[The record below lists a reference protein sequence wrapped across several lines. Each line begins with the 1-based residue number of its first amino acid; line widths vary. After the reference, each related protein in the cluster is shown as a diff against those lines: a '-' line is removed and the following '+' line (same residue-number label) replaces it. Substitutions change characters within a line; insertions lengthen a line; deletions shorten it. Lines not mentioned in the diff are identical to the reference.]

1 MQVFLTNTW
10 NHAEGRTW
18 CKMKWG
24 DILLWGSGVMSCRA
38 AWVVF
43 GLAIL
48 PYAIVKLRNAAGT
61 KIDVPSL
68 FRMISIASLA
78 RIGNHSLCPLLWR
91 CLHPLIQGFS
101 HRCSSTRICL
111 HMVFTYNFFFVA
123 YAQRL
128 LHRNMWHKH
137 TYKHS
142 NIFFPVNVWF
152 LRHRVFHTH
161 AHKHTRACSFRQIL
175 LLTRRCFYTDA
186 FTHKK
191 VCTHKCL

>member
-1 MQVFLTNTW
+1 MGGFWLGHLAICDREIKKRCGYKNWRPKPLPHDFNSFVGSDRKSLSVPPSLTMFTPFDTGFFTQVFF
-10 NHAEGRTW
+10 HAN
-18 CKMKWG
+18 MF
-24 DILLWGSGVMSCRA
+24 A
-38 AWVVF
+38 
-43 GLAIL
+43 
-48 PYAIVKLRNAAGT
+48 
-61 KIDVPSL
+61 
-68 FRMISIASLA
+68 
-78 RIGNHSLCPLLWR
+78 H
-91 CLHPLIQGFS
+91 GFY
-101 HRCSSTRICL
+101 
-111 HMVFTYNFFFVA
+111 VQFFFVA